1 MRRLSLFACAA
12 IAVMILA
19 ACASSAAPTTQAPT
33 QAAAPTT
40 QPATQAPAQAPT
52 QAAATQAPTQAAAQ
66 GGTPAGPPTVAPNYT
81 PPAESPALVRA
92 RRDGVIHVGFVQEP
106 PFDYVDLQGNFTGI
120 FIEVARKC
128 SQQLGVKDLDGVLVT
143 FDALIP
149 ALLSSRFDINAGA
162 MSIRPARVQVITFS
176 DPLTI
181 HGPNAL
187 VPKGNPKNLHSFDDM
202 KTAGV
207 KVGGTNGSL
216 EYTTAVKILG
226 QDHTVGYA
234 DITEEYLDLDAGRLD
249 VALGTTTSL
258 LSWVKTNNK
267 QDKFE
272 LALPWTYPP
281 GTEFP
286 EAFGFRWEDAS
297 LAQAFS
303 KCIETLKKD
312 GTTLAALSKQFDIPI
327 TDFAPAC
334 ADSKRGCYDYW
345 AKGGPQ

>member
-1 MRRLSLFACAA
+1 MRKLLLLTCTT
-12 IAVMILA
+12 IVVMMLA
-19 ACASSAAPTTQAPT
+19 ACASSAAPTTQPPT
-33 QAAAPTT
+33 QAPAPTT
-40 QPATQAPAQAPT
+40 QPPTQAPAPT
-52 QAAATQAPTQAAAQ
+52 TQPPTQAAAQ
-66 GGTPAGPPTVAPNYT
+66 GATPAGPPTVAPNYT
-81 PPAESPALVRA
+81 PPADSPTLARA
-92 RRDGVIHVGFVQEP
+92 RKEGVVHVGFVQEP

-128 SQQLGVKDLDGVLVT
+128 SQQLGVKDLDGALVT

-149 ALLSSRFDINAGA
+149 ALQSGRFDINAGG

-216 EYTTAVKILG
+216 EYQTAVKYLG

-267 QDKFE
+267 GDKFE
-272 LALPWTYPP
+272 VALPWTYPP

-286 EAFGFRWEDAS
+286 EAFGFRWEDAQF
-297 LAQAFS
+297 AQAFS
-303 KCIETLKKD
+303 KCMENLKKD
-312 GTTLAALSKQFDIPI
+312 GTTLAALAKQFDIPV